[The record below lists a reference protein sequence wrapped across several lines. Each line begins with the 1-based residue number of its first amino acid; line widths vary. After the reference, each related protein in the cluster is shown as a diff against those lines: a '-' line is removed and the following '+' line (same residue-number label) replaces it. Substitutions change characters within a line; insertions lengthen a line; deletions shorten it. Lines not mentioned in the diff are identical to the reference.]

1 MTRKYWKSYSQLQ
14 KEDLIELLEKADGTI
29 NDLRRDN
36 EALFKK
42 NMQQT
47 AEIVQYRRQ
56 IEALLDSGK
65 DGEDGKGK
73 QTKDIRVRKRP

>member
-1 MTRKYWKSYSQLQ
+1 MTRKYWSSYSQLQ

-36 EALFKK
+36 EALFKR

-47 AEIVQYRRQ
+47 AEIVLYRRQ
-56 IEALLDSGK
+56 IEALLESGK
-65 DGEDGKGK
+65 DVEDGKGK
-73 QTKDIRVRKRP
+73 QTEDIRVRKRP

>member
-1 MTRKYWKSYSQLQ
+1 MTRKYWSSYSQLQ

-36 EALFKK
+36 EALFKR

-47 AEIVQYRRQ
+47 AEIVLYRRQ
-56 IEALLDSGK
+56 IEALLESGK

-73 QTKDIRVRKRP
+73 QTEDIRVRKMP

>member
-47 AEIVQYRRQ
+47 AEIVLYRRQ

-73 QTKDIRVRKRP
+73 QTEDIRVRKRP

>member
-1 MTRKYWKSYSQLQ
+1 MTRKYWSSYSQLQ
-14 KEDLIELLEKADGTI
+14 KEDLVELLEKADGTI

-36 EALFKK
+36 EALFKR

-47 AEIVQYRRQ
+47 AEIVLYRRQ
-56 IEALLDSGK
+56 IEALQESGK

-73 QTKDIRVRKRP
+73 QTEDIRVRKRP

>member
-36 EALFKK
+36 EDLFKK

-73 QTKDIRVRKRP
+73 QTEEIRVRKRP

>member
-36 EALFKK
+36 EALFKR

-47 AEIVQYRRQ
+47 AEIVLYRRQ
-56 IEALLDSGK
+56 IEALLESGK
-65 DGEDGKGK
+65 DGEDGKVK
-73 QTKDIRVRKRP
+73 QTEDIRVRKRP

>member
-1 MTRKYWKSYSQLQ
+1 MTRKYWSSYSQLQ
-14 KEDLIELLEKADGTI
+14 KEDLIELLEKAGGTI

-36 EALFKK
+36 EALFKR

-47 AEIVQYRRQ
+47 AEIVLYRRQ
-56 IEALLDSGK
+56 IEALLESGK

-73 QTKDIRVRKRP
+73 QTEDIRVRKRP

>member
-47 AEIVQYRRQ
+47 AEIVLYRRQ
-56 IEALLDSGK
+56 IEALLESGK

-73 QTKDIRVRKRP
+73 QTEDIRVRKRP

>member
-1 MTRKYWKSYSQLQ
+1 MTRKYWESYSQLQ

-73 QTKDIRVRKRP
+73 QTEEIRVRKRP

>member
-1 MTRKYWKSYSQLQ
+1 MTRKYWSSYSQLQ

-36 EALFKK
+36 EALFKR

-47 AEIVQYRRQ
+47 AEIVLYRRQ
-56 IEALLDSGK
+56 IEALLESGK

-73 QTKDIRVRKRP
+73 KTEDIRVRKRP

>member
-1 MTRKYWKSYSQLQ
+1 MTRKYWESYSQLQ

-36 EALFKK
+36 EDLFKK

-73 QTKDIRVRKRP
+73 QTEEIRVRKRP

>member
-73 QTKDIRVRKRP
+73 QTEEIRVRKRP

>member
-1 MTRKYWKSYSQLQ
+1 MTRKYWSSYSQLQ
-14 KEDLIELLEKADGTI
+14 KEDLIELLEKADGKI

-36 EALFKK
+36 EALFKR

-47 AEIVQYRRQ
+47 AEIVLYRRQ
-56 IEALLDSGK
+56 IEALLESGK

-73 QTKDIRVRKRP
+73 QTEDIRVRKRP

>member
-1 MTRKYWKSYSQLQ
+1 VTRKYWSSYSQLQ

-42 NMQQT
+42 NMEQT
-47 AEIVQYRRQ
+47 AEIVLYRRQ
-56 IEALLDSGK
+56 IEALLESGK

-73 QTKDIRVRKRP
+73 QTEDIRVRKRP

>member
-1 MTRKYWKSYSQLQ
+1 MTRKYWSSYSQLQ

-36 EALFKK
+36 EALFKR

-47 AEIVQYRRQ
+47 AEIVLYRRQ
-56 IEALLDSGK
+56 IEALQESGK

-73 QTKDIRVRKRP
+73 QTEDIRVRKRP

>member
-29 NDLRRDN
+29 NNLRRDN
-36 EALFKK
+36 EALFKR

-47 AEIVQYRRQ
+47 AEIVLYRRQ
-56 IEALLDSGK
+56 IEALLESGK

-73 QTKDIRVRKRP
+73 QTEDIRVRKRP

>member
-1 MTRKYWKSYSQLQ
+1 MTRKYWSSYSQLQ
-14 KEDLIELLEKADGTI
+14 KEDLIELLETADGTI

-36 EALFKK
+36 EALFKR

-47 AEIVQYRRQ
+47 AEIVLYRRK
-56 IEALLDSGK
+56 IEALLESGK

-73 QTKDIRVRKRP
+73 QTEDIRVRKRP

>member
-1 MTRKYWKSYSQLQ
+1 MTRKYWSSYSQLQ

-36 EALFKK
+36 EALFKR

-47 AEIVQYRRQ
+47 AEIVLYRRQ
-56 IEALLDSGK
+56 IEALLESGK

-73 QTKDIRVRKRP
+73 QTEDIRVRKRP

>member
-1 MTRKYWKSYSQLQ
+1 MTRKYWSSYSQLQ

-42 NMQQT
+42 NMEQT
-47 AEIVQYRRQ
+47 AEIVLYRRQ
-56 IEALLDSGK
+56 IEALLESGK
-65 DGEDGKGK
+65 DEEDGKGK
-73 QTKDIRVRKRP
+73 QTEDIRVRKRP

>member
-1 MTRKYWKSYSQLQ
+1 MTKKYWSSYSQLQ

-42 NMQQT
+42 NMEQT
-47 AEIVQYRRQ
+47 AEIVLYRRQ
-56 IEALLDSGK
+56 IEALLESGK

-73 QTKDIRVRKRP
+73 QTEDIRVRKRP

>member
-1 MTRKYWKSYSQLQ
+1 MTRKYWSSYSQLQ

-42 NMQQT
+42 NMEQT
-47 AEIVQYRRQ
+47 AEIVLYRRQ
-56 IEALLDSGK
+56 IEALLESGK

-73 QTKDIRVRKRP
+73 QTEDIRVRKRP

>member
-1 MTRKYWKSYSQLQ
+1 MTRKYWSSYSQLQ

-36 EALFKK
+36 EALFKR

-47 AEIVQYRRQ
+47 AEIVLYRRK
-56 IEALLDSGK
+56 IEALLESGK

-73 QTKDIRVRKRP
+73 QTEDIRVRKRP

>member
-47 AEIVQYRRQ
+47 AEIVLYRSQ
-56 IEALLDSGK
+56 IEALLESGK

-73 QTKDIRVRKRP
+73 QTEDIRVRKRP